1 VNDADE
7 TMTRPGGIGNDP
19 PSRLW
24 AVEDS
29 TAGEDRPT
37 VDPTKVFI
45 DLAFIRAA
53 LRRRAWF
60 LCATALAGLLIG
72 AGLYVKYP
80 PAYQA
85 STSVLVQDG
94 SGVDP
99 TVAVQNDA
107 TLAQSRTVAAQVVRQ
122 LGLQQSVTSFQA
134 ASSVAYV
141 TPEVLLITV
150 SAPTSSGAVARAS
163 ALATS
168 FLRFHTEYARI
179 QQKQL
184 EAGLDEQ
191 LSQAQQQLDSIK
203 GQVNKAS
210 AQPSSPAQQS
220 SLANLQKQLT
230 AASNTLGQVEQYV
243 TSTLAAARTNT
254 SSIVNDSRVVDAAA
268 PISHSRLKAV
278 ALHVAGGLVG
288 GLAVGVAIVILLA
301 LVSDR
306 LRRRDD
312 VTDAMGAPVRLS
324 VGALGARRWLPRF
337 PGRASMQKLNMRRV
351 VAYLHSVVPGSS
363 RGPAGL
369 AVVAVDNARMVAPAV
384 TALAVSYASQGKQ
397 VVLADLSAGTCAAR
411 LLGVKGPGI
420 RAVDRKGVHIT
431 VVIPDQD
438 DIAPVGPL
446 YSSAYPVRPV
456 QASEALLAAC
466 ASADLLLT
474 MTTLDPA
481 FGGDYLATWAT
492 DAVAVV
498 AAGQSSGERI
508 HGVGEMIR
516 LGGMRLDSTVLIGA
530 DKRDESLGVM
540 RTQDESAPVGSL

>member
-1 VNDADE
+1 VNDPDG

-29 TAGEDRPT
+29 AAGEDRPT
-37 VDPTKVFI
+37 VDPTKVFV

-60 LCATALAGLLIG
+60 WCATALAGLLIG
-72 AGLYVKYP
+72 TGLYVKYP

-94 SGVDP
+94 SSVDP
-99 TVAVQNDA
+99 TVAIQNDA
-107 TLAQSRTVAAQVVRQ
+107 TLAQSRTVAAQVVQQ
-122 LGLQQSVTSFQA
+122 LGLPQSVTSFQA
-134 ASSVAYV
+134 AYSVTYV

-150 SAPTSSGAVARAS
+150 HAPTSSGAVTRAS
-163 ALATS
+163 AVATS
-168 FLRFHTEYARI
+168 FLRFHAEYAQI

-191 LSQAQQQLDSIK
+191 LSQAQQQVDSIK
-203 GQVNKAS
+203 GQINKTS
-210 AQPSSPAQQS
+210 AKPSSPAQQS
-220 SLANLQKQLT
+220 TLASLQKQLT
-230 AASNTLGQVEQYV
+230 AANNTLGQVEQYV
-243 TSTLAAARTNT
+243 PSTLAAARTNT
-254 SSIVNDSRVVDAAA
+254 SSIVNNSRVVDAAA
-268 PISHSRLKAV
+268 PIPHSHFKAM
-278 ALHVAGGLVG
+278 ALYLAGGLVG
-288 GLAVGVAIVILLA
+288 GLAVGAAIVIVLA

-312 VTDAMGAPVRLS
+312 VADAIGAPVRLS
-324 VGALGARRWLPRF
+324 VGTLGTRRWLP
-337 PGRASMQKLNMRRV
+337 GRASKQKLNMRRV
-351 VAYLHSVVPGSS
+351 VAYLRSVVPGSS
-363 RGPAGL
+363 RGSAGL
-369 AVVAVDNARMVAPAV
+369 GVVAVDNAQVVAPAV

-397 VVLADLSAGTCAAR
+397 VVVADLSAGTCVAR
-411 LLGVKGPGI
+411 LLGVKRPGI
-420 RAVDRKGVHIT
+420 HAVNRKGVHIT
-431 VVIPDQD
+431 VVIPDRD

-446 YSSAYPVRPV
+446 YSSAYPVRPA

-474 MTTLDPA
+474 LTTLDPA

-498 AAGQSSGERI
+498 TAGQSSGERI

-516 LGGMRLDSTVLIGA
+516 LGGMRLDSAVLIGA
-530 DKRDESLGVM
+530 DKSDESLGVT
-540 RTQDESAPVGSL
+540 RTQDESAAVGSL

>member
-1 VNDADE
+1 
-7 TMTRPGGIGNDP
+7 MTRPGGIGNDP

-29 TAGEDRPT
+29 TAGEDRPA

-60 LCATALAGLLIG
+60 WCATALAGLLIG
-72 AGLYVKYP
+72 AGLYVKFP

-99 TVAVQNDA
+99 TVAIQNDA
-107 TLAQSRTVAAQVVRQ
+107 TLAQSRTVAAQAAQQ

-150 SAPTSSGAVARAS
+150 SAPRAAGQSLGPQPWPRPFSDSMLSTPGSSRSNWKRGSTSSSARPSTTRFDQRPGQQDIGTAKLTRPAVRPRQPAE
-163 ALATS
+163 ATHS
-168 FLRFHTEYARI
+168 S
-179 QQKQL
+179 
-184 EAGLDEQ
+184 EQ
-191 LSQAQQQLDSIK
+191 Y
-203 GQVNKAS
+203 
-210 AQPSSPAQQS
+210 
-220 SLANLQKQLT
+220 
-230 AASNTLGQVEQYV
+230 LGQVEQYV

-254 SSIVNDSRVVDAAA
+254 TSIVNDSRVVDAAA

-288 GLAVGVAIVILLA
+288 GLAVGVAIVIVLA

-312 VTDAMGAPVRLS
+312 VADAMGAPVRLS
-324 VGALGARRWLPRF
+324 VGTLGARRWLPRL

-351 VAYLHSVVPGSS
+351 VAYLQSVVSGSS

-369 AVVAVDNARMVAPAV
+369 AVVAVDNVRMVAPAV

-397 VVLADLSAGTCAAR
+397 VVVADLSAGACAAR

-420 RAVDRKGVHIT
+420 RAVNRKGVHIT

-446 YSSAYPVRPV
+446 YSSAYPVRPA

-498 AAGQSSGERI
+498 TAGQSSGERI

-516 LGGMRLDSTVLIGA
+516 LGGVRLDSAVLIGA
-530 DKRDESLGVM
+530 DKRDESLGAT